1 MIKSL
6 EIFRSHLVF
15 DATENSCKCHPR
27 MWIDKFLLFAD
38 LKQDDFGNHL
48 TLTTQNARW
57 MATSCCGPQLH
68 VQINT
73 APQLHSSM
81 QTMQFSKIFA
91 AQSQRK
97 LWSLTTKTKHNPWQ
111 LPCPLHRHF
120 WHSYQRDCSHG
131 CSGFGH
137 PHIHVAR
144 CTWNRA
150 ACRQAQK
157 PECIRW

>member
-1 MIKSL
+1 
-6 EIFRSHLVF
+6 
-15 DATENSCKCHPR
+15 

-81 QTMQFSKIFA
+81 QTMQFFKDFCSAVSEKIVKFNY
-91 AQSQRK
+91 K
-97 LWSLTTKTKHNPWQ
+97 DET
-111 LPCPLHRHF
+111 
-120 WHSYQRDCSHG
+120 
-131 CSGFGH
+131 
-137 PHIHVAR
+137 
-144 CTWNRA
+144 
-150 ACRQAQK
+150 
-157 PECIRW
+157 